1 MNLNKKT
8 LFLILLGLAIA
19 DLLGAIDATGVNIA
33 LPTITRDLGI
43 PIVISQWIPNAY
55 TLVLVS
61 MLIFMGRLGDI
72 IGVKKL
78 YIIGLLVFGGASIAL
93 GFINST
99 YPLIIV
105 RGLQGLGTAI
115 LYTMPMAIIAHLW
128 QEREKAFAVTA
139 SFFAAGMLVG
149 PLVGGL
155 LTGIN
160 IGSFHGW
167 HFIFLL
173 NIPFIIFG
181 LIVASKYIPDIASKK
196 DEKIDYLS
204 TLLLFAG
211 LILIVLSLSI
221 ISRYYIIAGLALLL
235 ILYIYEKRIKSP
247 LVDFALFK
255 NRTFTAANLVSFF
268 AMVTI
273 IGMSFVLTFYLQDI
287 LGWSSTKAGLAFLA
301 VPIATGIAAA
311 ISGKLKSWKLG
322 AFLSSGLIL
331 VGIILLTQIN
341 PDISYFKLILPGI
354 ILMSAGSGVLMT
366 VMFAAIIG
374 SAPTEKSGGASG
386 ILNTLQQLGSL
397 IGIAM
402 VAAIV
407 LQYKLAFTVL
417 AFTALAGVIAAFFVK
432 RNSEKYQKV

>member
-1 MNLNKKT
+1 MNKKH
-8 LFLILLGLAIA
+8 LLIILIGLAIA

-33 LPTITRDLGI
+33 LPTITKDLGI

-72 IGVKKL
+72 IGVKRL
-78 YIIGLLVFGGASIAL
+78 YIIGLIIFGSASIAL

-99 YPLIIV
+99 YPLIII

-149 PLVGGL
+149 PLIGGL

-160 IGSFHGW
+160 LGNFHGW

-181 LIVASKYIPDIASKK
+181 IIIAAKFIPVLPSKQ
-196 DEKIDYLS
+196 EKMDYLS
-204 TLLLFAG
+204 ILLLFGA

-221 ISRYYIIAGLALLL
+221 ISRYYLIAGAALLAA
-235 ILYIYEKRIKSP
+235 LYLYERRIEFP
-247 LVDFALFK
+247 LVDFALFR

-287 LGWSSTKAGLAFLA
+287 LGWSSTKAGLAFIP
-301 VPIATGIAAA
+301 VPVATGIVSAF
-311 ISGKLKSWKLG
+311 SGKIKNWKLG

-331 VGIILLTQIN
+331 IGITILSLIN
-341 PDISYFKLILPGI
+341 PSVSYYKLILPGI
-354 ILMSAGSGVLMT
+354 VLISAGSGILMT
-366 VMFAAIIG
+366 VMFAAILG
-374 SAPTEKSGGASG
+374 SAPTEKSGSASG
-386 ILNTLQQLGSL
+386 ILNTLQQLGGL
-397 IGIAM
+397 IGIAL
-402 VAAIV
+402 VASYV
-407 LQYKLAFTVL
+407 LHYKLAFSVL
-417 AFTALAGVIAAFFVK
+417 VFAALSGFIAAFFVK
-432 RNSEKYQKV
+432 KQTSTL

>member
-33 LPTITRDLGI
+33 LPTITKDLGI

-72 IGVKKL
+72 IGVKRL
-78 YIIGLLVFGGASIAL
+78 YIIGLLIFGGASIAL

-160 IGSFHGW
+160 LGNFHGW

-181 LIVASKYIPDIASKK
+181 IIIAAKYIPTLPSKR
-196 DEKIDYLS
+196 EKMDYLS
-204 TLLLFAG
+204 ILLLFGA

-221 ISRYYIIAGLALLL
+221 ISRYYIIAGLILLL
-235 ILYIYEKRIKSP
+235 VLYLYEKRIKFP
-247 LVDFALFK
+247 LVDFGLFK

-268 AMVTI
+268 AMVTML
-273 IGMSFVLTFYLQDI
+273 GMGFVLTFYLQDI
-287 LGWSSTKAGLAFLA
+287 LGWSSAKAGLAFIP
-301 VPIATGIAAA
+301 VPVATGIVSAF
-311 ISGKLKSWKLG
+311 SGRIKSWKLG
-322 AFLSSGLIL
+322 AYLASGLIL
-331 VGIILLTQIN
+331 AGIAVLTFVN
-341 PDISYFKLILPGI
+341 PSVSYFKLILPGI
-354 ILMSAGSGVLMT
+354 VLISAGSGVLMT
-366 VMFAAIIG
+366 VIFAAILG
-374 SAPTEKSGGASG
+374 SAPTEKSGSASG
-386 ILNTLQQLGSL
+386 ILNTLQQLGGL
-397 IGIAM
+397 IGIAL
-402 VAAIV
+402 VAAIT
-407 LQYKLAFTVL
+407 LRYRLSFTVL
-417 AFTALAGVIAAFFVK
+417 TFTALAGFIAAFFVK
-432 RNSEKYQKV
+432 KNNLQKS